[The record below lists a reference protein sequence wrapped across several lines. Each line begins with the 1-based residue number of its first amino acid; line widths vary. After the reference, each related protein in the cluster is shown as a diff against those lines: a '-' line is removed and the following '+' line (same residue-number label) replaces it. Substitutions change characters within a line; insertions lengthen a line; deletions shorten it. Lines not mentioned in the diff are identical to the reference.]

1 MKKDRRSIVVEDEE
15 GIESTSTGVAEPLT
29 TRSSFYADISGLLVK
44 IAIRAAQNCAA
55 TCLEDWIAPTPASA
69 LKNSSA
75 VPPGGHSVTPVLRPL
90 RPVRVDHHRDKL
102 ASAVLAGS
110 SKE

>member
-1 MKKDRRSIVVEDEE
+1 MKKDRRSIVVEDEA
-15 GIESTSTGVAEPLT
+15 GIESTSTGVAEPPT
-29 TRSSFYADISGLLVK
+29 TRSSFYADISSLLVK

-55 TCLEDWIAPTPASA
+55 YCLEDWIAPTPP

-75 VPPGGHSVTPVLRPL
+75 VPPCGHSLTPGLRPL
-90 RPVRVDHHRDKL
+90 RTVRVDRHRDKL